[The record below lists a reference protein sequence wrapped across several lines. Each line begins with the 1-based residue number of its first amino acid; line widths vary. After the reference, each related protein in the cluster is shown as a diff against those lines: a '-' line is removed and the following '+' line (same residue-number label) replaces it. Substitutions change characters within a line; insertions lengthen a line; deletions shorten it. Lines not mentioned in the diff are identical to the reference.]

1 MSLSRAQ
8 PRGREPRCI
17 ECRRPQGEARVLL
30 KLRRGHLCD
39 RCVESAVRTLRAV
52 GIDLTVLCPLC
63 PRKYGADDEPRAGAE
78 DVHG

>member
-1 MSLSRAQ
+1 
-8 PRGREPRCI
+8 
-17 ECRRPQGEARVLL
+17 VLL

-63 PRKYGADDEPRAGAE
+63 PRKYGTADEPRAGTE